1 MKRYMRVKEYCE
13 ATGFPVKLM
22 YRLCRSHLG
31 SRFSQ
36 RESDAVNA
44 HIIITVPIFE
54 KMWDGKEFRNVM

>member
-1 MKRYMRVKEYCE
+1 MKRYMRVREYCE
-13 ATGFPVKLM
+13 ETGFPVKLM
-22 YRLCRSHLG
+22 YRLCRSYLG

-36 RESDAVNA
+36 RESDAVNS